1 MNGKTSRGR
10 RPFARTLIT
19 ACLLI
24 VGCSSVCLAAGAE
37 NLHGGGSTLIDPLM
51 RKWIS
56 EYRKVSGV
64 TVEYDSIGSGK
75 GITGMTDKSLDFGC
89 TDAPMSDAELKTAAD
104 VGGVVVHVPVTL
116 GAVAPIYNLPDLKER
131 IRFSG
136 PVLAGIFLGQI
147 RRWNDPQLTALNPGL
162 TLPDHEIA
170 VVHRLDSSGTTYV
183 WTDYLS
189 KVSPEWQS
197 KLGVGKTVP
206 WPVGIAGKGNEG
218 VAGLV
223 KQNLWTVGYAQ
234 LAFGIRES
242 LQYGSV
248 KNAAGEFVEPLPGA
262 ITAAAEEFVGSIP
275 EDFRFSMTNG
285 PGSRSYPIS
294 SLTWAIA
301 YTKQP
306 GGKRKLTTDF
316 LAWAT
321 HDGQQYGEALDY
333 ATLPKPLIDRV
344 DGKIKLIV
352 DSN

>member
-1 MNGKTSRGR
+1 MKTSRGR
-10 RPFARTLIT
+10 RPFTRGLAT
-19 ACLLI
+19 AFLLI
-24 VGCSSVCLAAGAE
+24 VGCFSVSLGAGGE

-51 RKWIS
+51 RKWIA
-56 EYRKVSGV
+56 EYRKVSE
-64 TVEYDSIGSGK
+64 TMVEYESTGSGM

-104 VGGVVVHVPVTL
+104 VGGAVVHVPMTL
-116 GAVAPIYNLPDLKER
+116 GAVTPIYNFPDLKEHF
-131 IRFSG
+131 RFLGS
-136 PVLAGIFLGQI
+136 VLAGIFLGQI
-147 RRWNDPQLTALNPGL
+147 HRWNDPELTALNPGFP
-162 TLPDHEIA
+162 LPDHEIA

-197 KLGVGKTVP
+197 TVGVGKTVP
-206 WPVGIAGKGNEG
+206 WPVGLAGRGNEG

-223 KQNLWTVGYAQ
+223 KQNPWSIGYAQ
-234 LAFGIRES
+234 LAYGIRES

-285 PGSRSYPIS
+285 PGTRSYPIS

-306 GGKRKLTTDF
+306 SGKRKQITDF

-321 HDGQQYGEALDY
+321 HDGQQFGEALDF
-333 ATLPKPLIDRV
+333 APLPKPLIERV
-344 DGKIKLIV
+344 DAKIKLIL

>member
-1 MNGKTSRGR
+1 MDR
-10 RPFARTLIT
+10 RVPEA
-19 ACLLI
+19 
-24 VGCSSVCLAAGAE
+24 
-37 NLHGGGSTLIDPLM
+37 
-51 RKWIS
+51 
-56 EYRKVSGV
+56 SGL
-64 TVEYDSIGSGK
+64 TVEYESTGSGK

-104 VGGVVVHVPVTL
+104 VGGAVVHVPMTL
-116 GAVAPIYNLPDLKER
+116 GAVTPIYNLPDLKER

-136 PVLAGIFLGQI
+136 PVLAGIFLGRI
-147 RRWNDPQLTALNPGL
+147 HRWNDPELTALNPGL
-162 TLPDHEIA
+162 PLPDRDIA

-197 KLGVGKTVP
+197 KVGVGKTVP
-206 WPVGIAGKGNEG
+206 WPVGLEGRGNEG

-223 KQNLWTVGYAQ
+223 KQNPWSIGYAQ
-234 LAFGIRES
+234 LAYGIRES

-275 EDFRFSMTNG
+275 DDFRFSITDG
-285 PGSRSYPIS
+285 PGTRSYPIS

-306 GGKRKLTTDF
+306 GGKRKQITDF
-316 LAWAT
+316 LSWAT

-333 ATLPKPLIDRV
+333 APLPKPLIDRV
-344 DGKIKLIV
+344 DAKIRLIV
-352 DSN
+352 DGN